1 MPWNQNGKRHNALPL
16 RKGRSFALGKGD
28 ARSALIQAVQPLR
41 RLGNFPGRPRVSP
54 RRRDLEKGTS
64 VTDSLTNGDLNGLR
78 ILVVE
83 DEAAISLLLE
93 DMLLDF
99 GCEVIGPAARLSAA
113 LEAVEREAVDLAI
126 LDVNVAGEPIYPV
139 AEALVQRRVPFVFST
154 GYGSAGIK
162 DAFRDRPVL
171 QKPFAQHDLKQKL
184 LMARASATQT

>member
-1 MPWNQNGKRHNALPL
+1 MKE
-16 RKGRSFALGKGD
+16 S
-28 ARSALIQAVQPLR
+28 I
-41 RLGNFPGRPRVSP
+41 
-54 RRRDLEKGTS
+54 T
-64 VTDSLTNGDLNGLR
+64 VTDSVTSDGELNGLR

-99 GCEVIGPAARLSAA
+99 GCEVIGPAARLSVA
-113 LEAVEREAVDLAI
+113 LDAVAREKVDLAI

-139 AEALVQRRVPFVFST
+139 AEALAQRSIPFVFST
-154 GYGSAGIK
+154 GYGSAGIR

-184 LMARASATQT
+184 LMARGGDA

>member
-1 MPWNQNGKRHNALPL
+1 M
-16 RKGRSFALGKGD
+16 
-28 ARSALIQAVQPLR
+28 
-41 RLGNFPGRPRVSP
+41 
-54 RRRDLEKGTS
+54 
-64 VTDSLTNGDLNGLR
+64 TDGVMSDGDLNGLR

-113 LEAVEREAVDLAI
+113 LEAVTREKVDLAI

-139 AEALVQRRVPFVFST
+139 AEALAQRSIPFVFST
-154 GYGSAGIK
+154 GYGSAGIR

-184 LMARASATQT
+184 LLARGATA

>member
-1 MPWNQNGKRHNALPL
+1 MVQENDSGPCEKTLRHPRTKEGKAVIE
-16 RKGRSFALGKGD
+16 
-28 ARSALIQAVQPLR
+28 SA
-41 RLGNFPGRPRVSP
+41 
-54 RRRDLEKGTS
+54 T
-64 VTDSLTNGDLNGLR
+64 GDLTGLR

-99 GCEVIGPAARLSAA
+99 GCEVVGPAARLAAA
-113 LEAVEREAVDLAI
+113 LEAVAREKVDLAI

-139 AEALVQRRVPFVFST
+139 AEALAARSIPFVFST
-154 GYGSAGIK
+154 GYGSAGIR

-184 LMARASATQT
+184 LLARESKA

>member
-1 MPWNQNGKRHNALPL
+1 M
-16 RKGRSFALGKGD
+16 SD
-28 ARSALIQAVQPLR
+28 
-41 RLGNFPGRPRVSP
+41 
-54 RRRDLEKGTS
+54 
-64 VTDSLTNGDLNGLR
+64 GDLNGLR

-113 LEAVEREAVDLAI
+113 LEAVSREQVDLAI

-139 AEALVQRRVPFVFST
+139 AEALAKRSIPFVFST
-154 GYGSAGIK
+154 GYGSAGIR
-162 DAFRDRPVL
+162 DTFRDRPVL

-184 LMARASATQT
+184 IMARGKTA

>member
-1 MPWNQNGKRHNALPL
+1 VFRVLANNLPTPCL
-16 RKGRSFALGKGD
+16 KESK
-28 ARSALIQAVQPLR
+28 
-41 RLGNFPGRPRVSP
+41 
-54 RRRDLEKGTS
+54 T
-64 VTDSLTNGDLNGLR
+64 VTDSVMSDGDLHGLR

-113 LEAVEREAVDLAI
+113 LEAVSREQVDLAI

-139 AEALVQRRVPFVFST
+139 AEALAQRSIPFVFST
-154 GYGSAGIK
+154 GYGSAGIR
-162 DAFRDRPVL
+162 DTFRDRPVL

-184 LMARASATQT
+184 LMARTKTA

>member
-1 MPWNQNGKRHNALPL
+1 VNESEP
-16 RKGRSFALGKGD
+16 
-28 ARSALIQAVQPLR
+28 
-41 RLGNFPGRPRVSP
+41 
-54 RRRDLEKGTS
+54 
-64 VTDSLTNGDLNGLR
+64 VTDSVTSDGDLNGLR

-113 LEAVEREAVDLAI
+113 LDAVSREQVDLAI

-139 AEALVQRRVPFVFST
+139 AEALAQRSIPFVFST
-154 GYGSAGIK
+154 GYGSAGIR

-184 LMARASATQT
+184 LIACGKTA

>member
-1 MPWNQNGKRHNALPL
+1 MKE
-16 RKGRSFALGKGD
+16 S
-28 ARSALIQAVQPLR
+28 I
-41 RLGNFPGRPRVSP
+41 
-54 RRRDLEKGTS
+54 T
-64 VTDSLTNGDLNGLR
+64 VTDSVTSDGELNGLR

-99 GCEVIGPAARLSAA
+99 GCEVIGPAARLSVA
-113 LEAVEREAVDLAI
+113 LDAVAREKVDLAI

-139 AEALVQRRVPFVFST
+139 AEALAQRSIPFVFST
-154 GYGSAGIK
+154 GYGSAGIR

-184 LMARASATQT
+184 LLARGGAA

>member
-1 MPWNQNGKRHNALPL
+1 MT
-16 RKGRSFALGKGD
+16 D
-28 ARSALIQAVQPLR
+28 
-41 RLGNFPGRPRVSP
+41 
-54 RRRDLEKGTS
+54 S
-64 VTDSLTNGDLNGLR
+64 VTSDGELNGLR

-99 GCEVIGPAARLSAA
+99 GCEVIGPAARLSVA
-113 LEAVEREAVDLAI
+113 LDAVAREKVDLAI

-139 AEALVQRRVPFVFST
+139 AEALAQRSIPFVFST
-154 GYGSAGIK
+154 GYGSAGIR

-184 LMARASATQT
+184 LMARGGAA